1 MSEPVPILSAP
12 ERERIEIIVSVS
24 VGSGATTDRIA
35 VPVHRFRG
43 PIEAMVAT
51 DRSAPVDAMTEV
63 IPSLAPA
70 NRQSAPD
77 SP

>member
-1 MSEPVPILSAP
+1 MSEPILILPAP

-43 PIEAMVAT
+43 LIEAMVAT
-51 DRSAPVDAMTEV
+51 DRSVPVDAITEV
-63 IPSLAPA
+63 MLSHAPA
-70 NRQSAPD
+70 NHQSAPD